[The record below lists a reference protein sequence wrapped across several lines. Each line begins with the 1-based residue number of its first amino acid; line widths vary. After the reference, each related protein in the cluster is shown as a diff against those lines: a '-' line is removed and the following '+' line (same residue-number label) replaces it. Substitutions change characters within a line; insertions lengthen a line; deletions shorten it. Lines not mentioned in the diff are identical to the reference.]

1 MSNQDQTGRTRSA
14 DKINAAMEA
23 IKKTASAMNLAM
35 PNTTTSEQLN
45 QDRDLV
51 RPNEVIWLRVDKE
64 ETKRLN
70 LEEFRD
76 NGWFL
81 FIVSGMVTDV
91 SIPTVNLQF
100 YRKNVSDQ
108 EVGAVLVNNQAW
120 EVYSA
125 VQDKTANQARLLR
138 IKDKTHPHNKLTKV
152 TITDPYQTTS
162 VLAAEDQ
169 LNFVSREAVQ
179 VVSQD
184 KETKFHLDEN
194 GAVVLDEIWSLCPGS
209 PLARLLRI
217 LFPIGPQQQVQML
230 FGRDQ

>member
-1 MSNQDQTGRTRSA
+1 M
-14 DKINAAMEA
+14 
-23 IKKTASAMNLAM
+23 
-35 PNTTTSEQLN
+35 
-45 QDRDLV
+45 

-64 ETKRLN
+64 ESKRLSI
-70 LEEFRD
+70 EEYRD

-81 FIVSGMVTDV
+81 FIISGMVADV
-91 SIPTVNLQF
+91 STPTVNLQF

-138 IKDKTHPHNKLTKV
+138 IKDKNHPHNKLTKV
-152 TITDPYQTTS
+152 VITEPYQTTS

-169 LNFVSREAVQ
+169 LEKVSREAVQ

-184 KETKFHLDEN
+184 TGTKFHLDEN
-194 GAVVLDEIWSLCPGS
+194 GAVVLDEITTQ
-209 PLARLLRI
+209 
-217 LFPIGPQQQVQML
+217 PQGQEDMEQLGTVQQKEPSDK
-230 FGRDQ
+230 R